1 MHEYSLVEALVRRVE
16 DEARKRQATR
26 IHGLRVTIGELAGV
40 DPELFQTAYD
50 TFRAGTLCA
59 ETPLTVVHQP
69 AAWACSS
76 CRRPIAR
83 GEPLQCRA
91 CGAPGQLDPKSDGLL
106 LESIDMEV
114 P

>member
-16 DEARKRQATR
+16 EEARRRSATR
-26 IHGLRVTIGELAGV
+26 IHALKVSLGELAGV
-40 DPELFQTAYD
+40 DAELFKTAFE

-59 ETPLTVVHQP
+59 ETSLEVVHVP
-69 AAWACSS
+69 ARWECPS
-76 CRRPIAR
+76 CRKPIEKGAILR
-83 GEPLQCRA
+83 CEACGEPAKL
-91 CGAPGQLDPKSDGLL
+91 SDRSDALL

>member
-16 DEARKRQATR
+16 DEARRRGATK

-50 TFRAGTLCA
+50 TFRAGTLC
-59 ETPLTVVHQP
+59 EGVPLTVVPHA
-69 AAWACSS
+69 AAWACSG
-76 CRRPIAR
+76 CGRPIAR
-83 GEPLQCRA
+83 GEPLQCAA
-91 CGAPGQLDPKSDGLL
+91 CGAPGRLDPKSDGLL
-106 LESIDMEV
+106 LESIDLEV